1 MRLLTSSGERTEI
14 KQRDIEN
21 LLMSGMGAT
30 QPTTLRRHL
39 EVMVRLGY
47 LKKIGGDSAYSS
59 AEYDIVGAK
68 IKEIE
73 AARAKAEGPAA
84 ARRGRPRR

>member
-1 MRLLTSSGERTEI
+1 MRLLTSSGERTAI

-30 QPTTLRRHL
+30 QPATLRRHL

-59 AEYDIVGAK
+59 AEYDLVGAK
-68 IKEIE
+68 VKELE
-73 AARAKAEGPAA
+73 AAAAKAERIDKPWRGKQ
-84 ARRGRPRR
+84 RR